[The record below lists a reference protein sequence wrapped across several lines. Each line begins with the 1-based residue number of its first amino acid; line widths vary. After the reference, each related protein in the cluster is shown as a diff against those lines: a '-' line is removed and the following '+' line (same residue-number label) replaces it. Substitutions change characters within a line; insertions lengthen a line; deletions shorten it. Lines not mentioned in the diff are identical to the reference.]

1 MYHELSFSKEITKR
15 NMKLFIDTANLEDIT
30 WGLKSGF
37 IRGIT
42 TNPSL
47 LAKEPKGNYLAH
59 LGKIVDLMN
68 EHIAPSRRDG
78 FSLSVEVFSDEPNE
92 MVRQAVEFKNVLK
105 WHDLAVKVHIDH
117 NGTENLAVIHELAK
131 RNIAVNATACMT
143 VYQAVAAAAAGARY
157 VSLFWGRIR
166 DGGTDEKF
174 FVERN
179 QYIEAK
185 KVRMADFDPSVAVRE
200 TRNFLDREYPGAEII
215 AGSIRAPLDVK
226 DAGLA
231 GAHIVTVQPKTLRAM
246 LGHFKTDEVVGQFF
260 TDFKAWLS

>member
-1 MYHELSFSKEITKR
+1 
-15 NMKLFIDTANLEDIT
+15 MKLFIDTANLEDIE
-30 WGLKSGF
+30 WGLRAGF
-37 IRGIT
+37 TRGIT

-59 LGKIVDLMN
+59 LGKIVALME
-68 EHIAPSRRDG
+68 EHIPPSQRDG
-78 FSLSVEVFSDEPNE
+78 FSLSVEVWSDEPGE
-92 MVRQAVEFKNVLK
+92 MVRQAVGLKDALK
-105 WHDLAVKVHIDH
+105 WKDVAIKVHIDH
-117 NGTENLAVIHELAK
+117 NGRENLAVVRELAK
-131 RNIAVNATACMT
+131 RGIAVNATACMT
-143 VYQAVAAAAAGARY
+143 VYQAMAAAAAGAKY

-166 DGGTDEKF
+166 DGGSDDKF

-185 KVRMADFDPSVAVRE
+185 KVRITDFDPAIAVRE
-200 TRNFLDREYPGAEII
+200 TRTFLNNNYPNAEII

-246 LGHFKTDEVVGQFF
+246 LGHFKTDEVVDQFF
-260 TDFKAWLS
+260 NDFKAWLS

>member
-1 MYHELSFSKEITKR
+1 
-15 NMKLFIDTANLEDIT
+15 MKLFIDTANLEDIE
-30 WGLKSGF
+30 WGLRAGF
-37 IRGIT
+37 VRGVT

-68 EHIAPSRRDG
+68 EHVPPSQRDG
-78 FSLSVEVFSDEPNE
+78 FSLSVEVFSDEPKE
-92 MVRQAVEFKNVLK
+92 MVRQATEFSNTLK
-105 WHDLAVKVHIDH
+105 WKDLAVKVHIDH
-117 NGTENLAVIHELAK
+117 NGKENLAVIHELAK

-143 VYQAVAAAAAGARY
+143 VYQALAAAAAGARY

-166 DGGTDEKF
+166 DGGTDDKF

-179 QYIEAK
+179 QYLESK
-185 KVRMADFDPSVAVRE
+185 KIRMNDFDPSVAVRE
-200 TRNFLDREYPGAEII
+200 TRDFLDRNYPNAEII

-246 LGHFKTDEVVGQFF
+246 LGHFKTDEVVDQFF
-260 TDFKAWLS
+260 NDFKAWLS